1 MALDGRGVVGRRLS
15 GSAIARRSS
24 CWRAQVPTYV
34 QASPT
39 RPEQPSLHSGSLA
52 STVGGGILA
61 AGTAFA
67 VPRASSGERP
77 TLVRGPS
84 RPSDIF
90 APYPPF
96 YLMDMSHILTS
107 HNEPRWSDG
116 PRPPSYRTV
125 SDPAVYYWPHTY
137 RSGTCALTMTCTEAP
152 DRSPHGT
159 SCSSVCNL
167 CCHGETS
174 TPESGE
180 SRVDEIQVPPAES
193 PEPLQYGRGAPEGS
207 HRCSQTSNEHVI
219 QCTWTLPGFTRYD
232 ARP

>member
-1 MALDGRGVVGRRLS
+1 MIGVSAHDNNWRHRVDGKGVVGRRLS

-107 HNEPRWSDG
+107 HNEPL
-116 PRPPSYRTV
+116 V
-125 SDPAVYYWPHTY
+125 K
-137 RSGTCALTMTCTEAP
+137 
-152 DRSPHGT
+152 
-159 SCSSVCNL
+159 SCSAVGVQ
-167 CCHGETS
+167 H
-174 TPESGE
+174 
-180 SRVDEIQVPPAES
+180 VAAW
-193 PEPLQYGRGAPEGS
+193 RGADGGERVLLAYSSGCMLVTGCRAPNDACCIWHCRAFTNVAS
-207 HRCSQTSNEHVI
+207 HQELH
-219 QCTWTLPGFTRYD
+219 
-232 ARP
+232 RPAHSLCL